1 VTAEEALE
9 MCHRCEDP
17 DLLAAAEQIKKAAV
31 DVAKETYSSAVEK
44 IHQNIAETKA
54 ANDNCQYDHAKE
66 LIQLCRE
73 VLSADSLLAALR
85 ALKHV
90 DPFKQYPT
98 RADEVEEL
106 FNDTIAEERVHKAHK
121 AFELKQGLLG
131 IANAEATIYT
141 SHQGLFNLRDL
152 QRIQAQLVD
161 LVALVEHDDSVKDR
175 TEKLQS
181 TVAKYVQT
189 QKEEEK
195 SAVKAAGGLLG
206 QAETAFKYQKFVDSK
221 CFIYASQSYLID
233 AKARDEDFAQ
243 AAALLRSAQ
252 KSGVQTLGKYCKEFD
267 VLTHK
272 TLEAFEDGE
281 LLMAVDCAETA
292 RSKLMQTMNEHLLF
306 VVFDPCTSQ
315 HVEWLKWAQ
324 NSARGIS
331 RFCEIT
337 HALAHARLLEMSKM
351 PNFDILTSSEC
362 PTYFLPVLP
371 VASSYTPDNLMVP
384 LPPFQHVADE
394 ADETLD
400 THNFT
405 NVSTSDAMMILEGTL
420 KVPVGVLGDL
430 PASTN
435 WSVKTAKP
443 DWSVLVAKAQALLEV
458 QLQGEEIYEDDQDF
472 EMDEPESKG
481 GTEETSSVAPLLK
494 QKSASIKEED
504 TLANQVAASAKE
516 PDNSDDAYTPVDQSD
531 DAYTP
536 VSSRPSTAEA
546 SLVVTGHARIT
557 PMEEKSPQSGK
568 SNSPEHDKFQTDSSA
583 EYMTNL
589 NESIVAKDFEAARI
603 IIANGADVN
612 TPLRDGLG
620 SLLLS
625 MIRNKDVSSEGVRFL
640 LDNGADVRAVDSDL
654 RNGLHL
660 AALQNRED
668 VIHEVIASR
677 HSGAEDN
684 VDSFTID
691 TLRFL
696 LDSRDATGCT
706 PVQLAMNSKCTKAIQ
721 TLVSVGTNTWS
732 LGSDGFNCLHCVIQE
747 SYDEVVPVILDS
759 MKDVDCKTANG
770 MSSLMLAC
778 GKGNKQVTQLL
789 LAQGANVNFRD
800 PAGRTPLHIAAQGG
814 RESLVKL
821 LLQNK
826 AIDCLDLFGQSAAY
840 LCIIGGHKESLKLMV
855 QNSADLNLKVGGHSL
870 LYIAAYL
877 GRGDLIQV
885 MLDSGCDASA
895 GSDSGY
901 APLLIAVYKGHC
913 NVVKQIAVAHSAHV
927 DLHAQLKYAQLHRV
941 AQCLALLGAHID
953 CLRVL
958 QTAQPLVTHDKIP
971 AVPEDSSS
979 IAVLDESTHAW
990 NPEKL
995 AAILGRADCIK
1006 LVQSVVSKKV
1016 PTAPAD
1022 TAAPAV
1028 VEGTHI
1034 VSTKQKDAVDP
1045 QNEKSLR
1052 ELPRAGYQRVK
1063 GEDETVTRIMEML
1076 FAHDITALDLVKACK
1091 SEGIHILKD
1100 ADAVEAMV
1108 GTLEYSAVIN
1118 ELEGP
1123 TETLPGEE
1131 RPPTSGST
1139 EDPDDLRTK
1148 MMEMDLQVINDCFP
1162 RPSSPSLQ
1170 ELTVHSPTPCGDD
1183 ETHLQL
1189 SEDVESKL
1197 RAENTELQNAI
1208 SKAQDKVLGTRQL
1221 TAAKMRA
1228 LLKRSDAAS
1237 LLGVESEVYACMT
1250 KAEACFGQCVMC
1262 IRTRTAGP
1270 SRMCKVCALC
1280 EQLCKDTWTAAAT
1293 ALFVLNVEWT
1303 ESNLELN
1310 DLVKAAET
1318 LQVARI
1324 WLNRL
1329 IVDKKEITTKER
1341 ALQARWRLIEDKCIL
1356 LEVMACGEDL
1366 ILKVQTADTV
1376 RRGKIALDKFCQNMI
1391 SLTST
1396 VSSMLC
1402 SFERHECSSA
1412 DISNCTEQVRR
1423 TRTAFMRAGDLVSR
1437 QDYSALAQIARVV
1450 RGVAGISHA
1459 WDLMANGS
1467 SKVENN
1473 DGLSMRLARKC
1484 VVECETLCIASRE
1497 EFTLLLQ
1504 GGSPPSATGD
1514 GNVTAEALA
1523 FRKSRSISDVGLMK
1537 ELDGIGTV
1545 YIEVATKVLDD
1556 LQVQMQTVSQ
1566 MIAENETS
1574 FLQRRM
1580 KEALADCATD
1590 IEIEITGE
1598 KERLVETELILL
1610 ERQARQQYDAS
1621 EYASSLETLAEWTA
1635 VTDGGGLSRKTIA
1648 GAFEVLNFEF
1658 RVSHLRS
1665 KQMDAERK
1673 LEQASNSLDSKPD
1686 YAEHMFL
1693 QARKEF
1699 EQVHEQRPSILHTL
1713 LEISYRINYALYET
1727 MVAEELV
1734 SAAIK
1739 SSEYASLE
1747 AAEGDLQS
1755 ALYEAQEALEQDQ
1768 FDRCVDLCE
1777 TALVVF
1783 RCTLA
1788 ELSGENT
1795 DNSTA
1800 HEIAVL
1806 LTEAKELVRMETAA
1820 HRTAEQLQGARQGYT
1835 GVNFDDTRT
1844 VLSRARKSSE
1854 AAGRR
1859 LMKGVADDL
1868 QSFAEELDDDEILS
1882 VWQNVVSK
1890 VEVTRDAEISEE
1902 ISEFVSDS
1910 VASVATVLSQII
1922 NEDAGAMLTKNR
1934 LETLIDTLA
1943 ATERRA
1949 TVQATYLV
1957 RPPSSDELWVAAL
1970 NLSRECRHLVL
1981 CADARERADEW
1992 LTAVKAFQD
2001 RDTKYIP
2008 RRAMRLA
2015 KSALQVAR
2023 HSAPVDGYT
2032 PLCDIPMDCGICEE
2046 VVRGILKMCDDETEK
2061 CIADTKGRIMLS
2073 KEKLVKATT
2082 AVLQGEIA
2090 ACEDLQ
2096 AQMVALGVVMPG
2108 VFWERSKQVE
2118 AVASMSR
2125 RRCDL
2130 ESLALKE
2137 HAATLD
2143 LIEEQVSHST
2153 LALLLCPHCSF
2164 LSHALYTLHAYV
2176 CVHFYASVC
2185 TYMYIHT
2192 EVYIHCNAVNPTE
2205 MSHAVWLHQQIPEY
2219 SHAFQCACLRVNVSC
2234 AQTFDAARDLAAKNL
2249 DTKRLLESAT
2259 VESRLLLAELEHA
2272 QGENL
2277 DLMFLNPIFP
2287 ETQSCRAAQILQR
2300 QPNFW
2305 EGRTAAS

>member
-1 VTAEEALE
+1 

-17 DLLAAAEQIKKAAV
+17 DLLKKAEQIKKAAV
-31 DVAKETYSSAVEK
+31 DVAKETYSSALQK
-44 IHQNIAETKA
+44 IHENIAETKA
-54 ANDNCQYDHAKE
+54 ANDKCEYDQAKE
-66 LIQLCRE
+66 WIQLSRE
-73 VLSADSLLAALR
+73 VLSADTLLAAVR

-90 DPFKQYPT
+90 DPFQEYPT
-98 RADEVEEL
+98 RAGEVEQL
-106 FNDTIAEERVHKAHK
+106 FNDTIAKERVHKAHK

-131 IANAEATIYT
+131 MGDAEATINK
-141 SHQGLFNLRDL
+141 SHQGLFNLCDL

-161 LVALVEHDDSVKDR
+161 LVALVGHDDSVKVK
-175 TEKLQS
+175 TKKLQS
-181 TVAKYVQT
+181 IVAKYVQT
-189 QKEEEK
+189 QKDEEK
-195 SAVKAAGGLLG
+195 SAVQAAGGLLE

-233 AKARDEDFAQ
+233 AKAKDEDFAKS
-243 AAALLRSAQ
+243 AALLKSAQ
-252 KSGVQTLGKYCKEFD
+252 QSGVQTLGKYCEEFD

-292 RSKLMQTMNEHLLF
+292 RSKLVQTMNEHLLF

-315 HVEWLKWAQ
+315 HVKWLKWAQ

-331 RFCEIT
+331 RFCEIM
-337 HALAHARLLEMSKM
+337 HALAHARLLDLSKM

-362 PTYFLPVLP
+362 PTYTLPVLP
-371 VASSYTPDNLMVP
+371 VASSYTQDNLMIP
-384 LPPFQHVADE
+384 LPPFHVADE

-420 KVPVGVLGDL
+420 KAPVGVLRGL

-443 DWSVLVAKAQALLEV
+443 DWSVMVAKAQALLDV
-458 QLQGEEIYEDDQDF
+458 QLKAEEIYEDDQIF
-472 EMDEPESKG
+472 EMNEAESKG
-481 GTEETSSVAPLLK
+481 GNEDTSSVAPLLK
-494 QKSASIKEED
+494 QKSVSIRKED
-504 TLANQVAASAKE
+504 ALANQVAASAKDS
-516 PDNSDDAYTPVDQSD
+516 DNSDDAYTPVDQSD

-536 VSSRPSTAEA
+536 VSSRPSTADA
-546 SLVVTGHARIT
+546 SLVVTGHAVIT

-568 SNSPEHDKFQTDSSA
+568 SNSPEHDKFQPDSSL
-583 EYMTNL
+583 EHMTNL
-589 NESIVAKDFEAARI
+589 TESIIAKDFEAARI
-603 IIANGADVN
+603 MIVNGADVN

-640 LDNGADVRAVDSDL
+640 LDNGADVHAVDSDM

-660 AALQNRED
+660 AALRNRED
-668 VIHEVIASR
+668 VIHEVIASS
-677 HSGAEDN
+677 HNGAQDN
-684 VDSFTID
+684 VDGFTID

-706 PVQLAMNSKCTKAIQ
+706 PVQLAMNSKCTKAIE

-732 LGSDGFNCLHCVIQE
+732 LGSDGFNCLHCAIQE

-770 MSSLMLAC
+770 MTSLMLAC
-778 GKGNKQVTQLL
+778 GKGNKQLAQLL
-789 LAQGANVNFRD
+789 LAHGANVNFRD

-814 RESLVKL
+814 NESLVKL
-821 LLQNK
+821 FLQNK
-826 AIDCLDLFGQSAAY
+826 AVDCLDLFGQSPAY
-840 LCIIGGHKESLKLMV
+840 LCIIGGHQECLKLMV
-855 QNSADLNLKVGGHSL
+855 RNSADLDLKVGGYSL

-885 MLDSGCDASA
+885 MLDSGCNASA

-901 APLLIAVYKGHC
+901 SPLLIAVYKGHC
-913 NVVKQIAVAHSAHV
+913 NVVKQLAVAHSAHV
-927 DLHAQLKYAQLHRV
+927 DLDAQLNYAQLHRV
-941 AQCLALLGAHID
+941 AQCLALLGTHTD

-958 QTAQPLVTHDKIP
+958 QAAQPVVTHHKIP

-979 IAVLDESTHAW
+979 IAVLDESIHAW

-995 AAILGRADCIK
+995 AGILGRADFIK
-1006 LVQSVVSKKV
+1006 LVQSVAPEKAPV
-1016 PTAPAD
+1016 APAD

-1028 VEGTHI
+1028 REGTRI
-1034 VSTKQKDAVDP
+1034 VSTKHEDAVDQ

-1052 ELPRAGYQRVK
+1052 KLPRAGYQRVE
-1063 GEDETVTRIMEML
+1063 GDDESVTRIMEML
-1076 FAHDITALDLVKACK
+1076 FSHDITALDLVKACK
-1091 SEGIHILKD
+1091 SEGIHILEN

-1108 GTLEYSAVIN
+1108 GTLQYSEAIN

-1123 TETLPGEE
+1123 TEALPGEE
-1131 RPPTSGST
+1131 RPPTSRST
-1139 EDPDDLRTK
+1139 EDPDELRTK

-1170 ELTVHSPTPCGDD
+1170 EQTVLSPTPCRD
-1183 ETHLQL
+1183 EEAHLQL

-1197 RAENTELQNAI
+1197 RAENTELQIAI
-1208 SKAQDKVLGTRQL
+1208 SKAQDKVLETRRL
-1221 TAAKMRA
+1221 SAAKMRA

-1237 LLGVESEVYACMT
+1237 LSGVESKVFAYMT
-1250 KAEACFGQCVMC
+1250 QAHACFGQCVMC
-1262 IRTRTAGP
+1262 IQTRKAGP

-1280 EQLCKDTWTAAAT
+1280 EQLCKDTWEAAANE
-1293 ALFVLNVEWT
+1293 LFVLNVERT
-1303 ESNLELN
+1303 ESNLKLN

-1324 WLNRL
+1324 WLDHL
-1329 IVDKKEITTKER
+1329 IVDKNEISAKER
-1341 ALQARWRLIEDKCIL
+1341 ASQARWQMIEDKYIL

-1366 ILKVQTADTV
+1366 ILKVQTADAV
-1376 RRGKIALDKFCQNMI
+1376 RRGKIALDQFCQNFI
-1391 SLTST
+1391 SLSSN
-1396 VSSMLC
+1396 VSSMIC
-1402 SFERHECSSA
+1402 SFERHECSPA
-1412 DISNCTEQVRR
+1412 DISNCTDQVRR

-1467 SKVENN
+1467 SKVESN

-1497 EFTLLLQ
+1497 EITLLQ
-1504 GGSPPSATGD
+1504 QSGSPPSATDD
-1514 GNVTAEALA
+1514 GNVSAEALA

-1574 FLQRRM
+1574 FLQRKM

-1598 KERLVETELILL
+1598 KERLVETELVLL

-1621 EYASSLETLAEWTA
+1621 EYASSLEALAKWTA

-1648 GAFEVLNFEF
+1648 GAFEVLSFEF
-1658 RVSHLRS
+1658 RVSHLWS

-1673 LEQASNSLDSKPD
+1673 LEEASNSLDLKPD
-1686 YAEHMFL
+1686 YAENMFL

-1699 EQVHEQRPSILHTL
+1699 EQVHEQRPRILHSL
-1713 LEISYRINYALYET
+1713 LEISHRINYALFEA

-1739 SSEYASLE
+1739 SSECASLR

-1768 FDRCVDLCE
+1768 FDGCVDLCE
-1777 TALVVF
+1777 KALAVF

-1788 ELSGENT
+1788 ELSGDITN
-1795 DNSTA
+1795 NSTA
-1800 HEIAVL
+1800 HKVSVL

-1820 HRTAEQLQGARQGYT
+1820 HRTAEQLQGAREGYT

-1859 LMKGVADDL
+1859 LKNGVADDL
-1868 QSFAEELDDDEILS
+1868 QSFGEELDDDEILS
-1882 VWQNVVSK
+1882 VWQNVVGK
-1890 VEVTRDAEISEE
+1890 VEVSRDAEISEE
-1902 ISEFVSDS
+1902 ISEFVNDS
-1910 VASVATVLSQII
+1910 VASAATVLSQII
-1922 NEDAGAMLTKNR
+1922 NEDPGAMLTKNR
-1934 LETLIDTLA
+1934 LETLMDTLA
-1943 ATERRA
+1943 ATVRCA
-1949 TVQATYLV
+1949 TVQASYLV
-1957 RPPSSDELWVAAL
+1957 CPPSSDEIWVAAL
-1970 NLSRECRHLVL
+1970 NLSRECRHLIL
-1981 CADARERADEW
+1981 CADARQSADEW

-2001 RDTKYIP
+2001 RDAKYIP

-2015 KSALQVAR
+2015 KSALQAAR
-2023 HSAPVDGYT
+2023 QSAPIDGYVV
-2032 PLCDIPMDCGICEE
+2032 LCDIPMDCGICEE
-2046 VVRGILKMCDDETEK
+2046 VVRGILKVCDDETEK
-2061 CIADTKGRIMLS
+2061 CIADTKERIMLS
-2073 KEKLVKATT
+2073 KEKLVNATT
-2082 AVLQGEIA
+2082 AVLQGEFA

-2096 AQMVALGVVMPG
+2096 AQTVALDVVMPG
-2108 VFWERSKQVE
+2108 VFWERSRQVE

-2143 LIEEQVSHST
+2143 LIEEQVSHPT

-2164 LSHALYTLHAYV
+2164 LSHALHTLHVYV
-2176 CVHFYASVC
+2176 CLHLYAGVC

-2192 EVYIHCNAVNPTE
+2192 SVYIHCVCTLQCGK
-2205 MSHAVWLHQQIPEY
+2205 SHRHVSRSLATPADSKNTHML
-2219 SHAFQCACLRVNVSC
+2219 FNVPVSVS
-2234 AQTFDAARDLAAKNL
+2234 T
-2249 DTKRLLESAT
+2249 
-2259 VESRLLLAELEHA
+2259 SRAHRH
-2272 QGENL
+2272 
-2277 DLMFLNPIFP
+2277 LMQH
-2287 ETQSCRAAQILQR
+2287 EILQPR
-2300 QPNFW
+2300 ILIPSACS
-2305 EGRTAAS
+2305 RA